1 MDTPTSPDG
10 TAPDP
15 VARVEDR
22 TATPAP
28 ARRER
33 RRLERSVAGRTYHL
47 SLATLY
53 RRPVFDDADAA
64 RAVARLHAAAWA
76 WRDARVLAWVLLPDA
91 WEALLVLGQRDT
103 LCSLVGRFKALSSR
117 AVEERHRV
125 NGWLWGRG
133 FRERVLVQADGAE
146 AEARALVQAPVQ
158 RGLAARPGDYPWW
171 DSAWRPPPGWSRR
184 STPSASS

>member
-1 MDTPTSPDG
+1 MDIERRRV
-10 TAPDP
+10 ADP
-15 VARVEDR
+15 GPADACVGEARIEER

-47 SLATLY
+47 SLTTLY
-53 RRPVFDDADAA
+53 RRPVFDDTDAA
-64 RAVARLHAAAWA
+64 RAVARLHAASWA

-133 FRERVLVQADGAE
+133 FRERVLVAADGAE
-146 AEARALVQAPVQ
+146 AEAHALVHLPVA
-158 RGLAARPGDYPWW
+158 RGLAGRPGDYPWW
-171 DSAWRPPPGWSRR
+171 DSAWRPPP
-184 STPSASS
+184 